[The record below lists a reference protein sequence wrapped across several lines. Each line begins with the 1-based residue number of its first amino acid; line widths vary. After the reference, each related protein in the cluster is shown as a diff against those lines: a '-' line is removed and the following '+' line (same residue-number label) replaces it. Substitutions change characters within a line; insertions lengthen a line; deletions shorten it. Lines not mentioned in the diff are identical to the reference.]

1 MLYTI
6 GKIRVSGFRNSTG
19 SVLQS
24 WAKHFTDQNI
34 NAQKFTKNSKTNE
47 IFMIINSNDLQS
59 FKSVLPMVE

>member
-34 NAQKFTKNSKTNE
+34 NAQKITKNSKTNE
-47 IFMIINSNDLQS
+47 IFMIIILDLDQS
-59 FKSVLPMVE
+59 KAYIFPIK